1 MEILLIIC
9 LAFAILI
16 LIMLF
21 FKLKH
26 LKRQCDDLVFENESL
41 EKYKSIPD
49 VELHV
54 KQLLENAEK
63 EGVNI
68 KKDAQAQVDVLI
80 QQQASLQNEIDS
92 QMADAKTKIRRMLAE
107 ADAQKNVLLED
118 VYNMM
123 RKAENL
129 AQDIEKDSYE
139 SLSKAD
145 KILNAAK
152 AAKNIIEGYG
162 NEFIKPSFCVL
173 DSLAEEYGFDDAAVK
188 LKNVRE
194 MVRAYSTSKKAAT
207 CDYVEQNRRDTAIN
221 FVIDAFNGKVDAIL
235 SLVKKDNYGILEK
248 KIKDA
253 YSMVNFLG
261 TPFRSARI
269 VPEYLEMRL
278 EELKWA
284 VAIVELKARDK
295 EEQRLIREQMREE
308 EKARREYEKA
318 IKDAEK
324 EEALIRKAME
334 KAQSFIEKS
343 TAEERLKYEAQLA
356 ELQQKLI
363 AAEEKGRRAIS
374 MAQQTRS
381 GYVYVISNIGSF
393 GEDVYKIG
401 MTRRLEPLERVR
413 ELGDASVPFPFDVHA
428 MIYSEDAPTLETEL
442 HKIFAFSQV
451 NKVNP
456 KKEFFRIG
464 IADIRQ
470 AVESRNIQAK
480 WTITAEAKEYRESV
494 AIANNLNLVKQ

>member
-194 MVRAYSTSKKAAT
+194 MVRA
-207 CDYVEQNRRDTAIN
+207 
-221 FVIDAFNGKVDAIL
+221 
-235 SLVKKDNYGILEK
+235 
-248 KIKDA
+248 
-253 YSMVNFLG
+253 
-261 TPFRSARI
+261 
-269 VPEYLEMRL
+269 
-278 EELKWA
+278 
-284 VAIVELKARDK
+284 
-295 EEQRLIREQMREE
+295 
-308 EKARREYEKA
+308 
-318 IKDAEK
+318 
-324 EEALIRKAME
+324 
-334 KAQSFIEKS
+334 
-343 TAEERLKYEAQLA
+343 
-356 ELQQKLI
+356 
-363 AAEEKGRRAIS
+363 
-374 MAQQTRS
+374 
-381 GYVYVISNIGSF
+381 
-393 GEDVYKIG
+393 
-401 MTRRLEPLERVR
+401 
-413 ELGDASVPFPFDVHA
+413 
-428 MIYSEDAPTLETEL
+428 
-442 HKIFAFSQV
+442 
-451 NKVNP
+451 
-456 KKEFFRIG
+456 
-464 IADIRQ
+464 
-470 AVESRNIQAK
+470 
-480 WTITAEAKEYRESV
+480 
-494 AIANNLNLVKQ
+494 